1 MTSKINRIRQLINII
16 FTKEQLRSLLLLE
29 IIAGILY
36 SITSLVFFVFITN
49 AVLQQQ
55 TLIIDDFISK
65 QIFSLRNPA
74 LTTLML
80 FISFMGSQAIMAGA
94 AIIVILLTL
103 RKHRKETFIFSVL
116 LLMGALASFSLKYL
130 YKVPRPIFSVL
141 INEKSYSYPSGHAL
155 NSLLFY
161 ATITYFIYHFTKNK
175 KVSVLVGVLSTVLIF
190 LIGFSRIYLGVHHP
204 SDVVSGYIFGFL
216 LFVVTILVDKTITFF
231 RLIRESS
238 SNTE

>member
-1 MTSKINRIRQLINII
+1 MTSKLTRIKQLINLI
-16 FTKEQLRSLLLLE
+16 FTKEQLRSILMLE
-29 IIAGILY
+29 IVAGILY
-36 SITSLVFFVFITN
+36 SITSLVFFVYITN
-49 AVLQQQ
+49 AVLEKQ
-55 TLIIDDFISK
+55 TILIDDFISK
-65 QIFSLRNPA
+65 LVFSLRDPL
-74 LTTLML
+74 LTKIMF
-80 FISFMGSQAIMAGA
+80 FISFMGSQAIMGGSAL
-94 AIIVILLTL
+94 IVIILTL

-155 NSLLFY
+155 NALLFY

-175 KVSVLVGVLSTVLIF
+175 KISVFVAVISAILIF

-204 SDVVSGYIFGFL
+204 SDVIAGYVFGFW
-216 LFVVTILVDKTITFF
+216 LFVVAILIDKTITFF

-238 SNTE
+238 ANSE